1 MENSLQSIGSLTQN
15 PLPEEANANLFIGSG
30 ERIFPHVVFGLTNPL
45 LHIQFNTE
53 WCIPEKMLHI
63 QNLIKIKKREYYSM
77 FWFFKANII
86 NYLIFETFPILSI
99 KLS

>member
-63 QNLIKIKKREYYSM
+63 QNLIKIKKESTIPC
-77 FWFFKANII
+77 FDFLKPTLLII
-86 NYLIFETFPILSI
+86 
-99 KLS
+99 